1 MDYHSTNLE
10 ERLRLVE
17 AQMAEIKESAIR
29 EDERKRVIAKAFGI
43 SWGLIKGVV
52 VPMVVALITVWF
64 TK

>member
-1 MDYHSTNLE
+1 MDHHSTNLE

-29 EDERKRVIAKAFGI
+29 EDERKRVIAKAFGVA
-43 SWGLIKGVV
+43 WGLIKGVV

>member
-1 MDYHSTNLE
+1 
-10 ERLRLVE
+10 
-17 AQMAEIKESAIR
+17 MAEIKESAIR

-43 SWGLIKGVV
+43 AWGLIKGVV